1 MMTLEEAIRHCEEK
15 SCGNSECAAEH
26 RQLAEWLTELKQLK
40 ASVSEELEE
49 ASLRASIIRGQYI
62 PKEYLDEYPYDA
74 YAQSMFKRGAQWQKQ
89 QMMKEA
95 VEVPIEEAV
104 PFGSCKWKLCA
115 KLWLDKGVKGNK
127 VKLIIINED

>member
-40 ASVSEELEE
+40 ASVSEDLEE